1 MGVRADEGADSL
13 TIYGG
18 RVRGGRVDGAGDHR
32 IVMAFAVLAAY
43 AEGET
48 VITDCEAVAKS
59 YPAFFDDFK
68 ALGGICHV
76 L

>member
-1 MGVRADEGADSL
+1 
-13 TIYGG
+13 
-18 RVRGGRVDGAGDHR
+18 
-32 IVMAFAVLAAY
+32 MAFAVLAAY
-43 AEGET
+43 AEEET

-59 YPAFFDDFK
+59 YPAFFDDFQ